1 MADQPQRWYAAMK
14 DLDFI
19 VAQDIFMT
27 PTIMGLCD
35 LVLPLS
41 TFAEHDGLVTPNY
54 GRNQHFVGAMNTA
67 VENPNTKS
75 DLEILVDMG
84 KRMRPEIWGDFTTI
98 DDFFDTKLKENYGY
112 GIEELREKSV
122 IQADYKYRKYETG
135 DLRDDGAARFPDGH
149 RPRGAVLLRAR
160 GL

>member
-1 MADQPQRWYAAMK
+1 MK

-112 GIEELREKSV
+112 GIEELRE
-122 IQADYKYRKYETG
+122 IIEQYCLGEEE
-135 DLRDDGAARFPDGH
+135 
-149 RPRGAVLLRAR
+149 
-160 GL
+160 